1 MLQYILL
8 SLINFIPYY
17 LGLGF
22 IISIFYSAMVSA
34 ARDEKGELTVN
45 EIALTIF
52 LYPFIIYQIIKNY
65 KDGK

>member
-8 SLINFIPYY
+8 SIINFIPYY

-22 IISIFYSAMVSA
+22 VISVLYSAMVSA
-34 ARDEKGELTVN
+34 TRNKKGELTVS

-52 LYPFIIYQIIKNY
+52 FYPFIIYQIIKTY
-65 KDGK
+65 KDEK